1 MKVKYFLVL
10 FLLLI
15 FSAFALPDGV
25 KVSAGTAKSS
35 ADAEEINTGKKSE
48 NIIETDEDIKEGEFE
63 YEGSV
68 YKITNEKKHRVE
80 LVKSRLLKEY
90 DNKCYEQEAYV
101 YDGDVKYSVYSIG
114 YKAFSED
121 GIKAKVQVK
130 LPSTVRELKSECMGV
145 NIVKL
150 DLSETKAKT
159 IPSYLFVTYEGTK
172 DITPVIN
179 EIILPKTCK
188 KIAGYA
194 FNKCD
199 NIKKMTLPE
208 KVTKIGC
215 YAIGKTCGE
224 LIFEGKVPSGMVNQ
238 KMKKTVIW
246 VKPDY
251 YIDALELLI
260 KPVSLGRCE
269 VREIE

>member
-15 FSAFALPDGV
+15 FSAFALQDGV
-25 KVSAGTAKSS
+25 KVNAGTAKSS
-35 ADAEEINTGKKSE
+35 ADAEDINTGKKSE

-130 LPSTVRELKSECMGV
+130 LPSTVRGVRSEKLNERSNYAKDRVRRGTGEVCKYDMG
-145 NIVKL
+145 
-150 DLSETKAKT
+150 T
-159 IPSYLFVTYEGTK
+159 
-172 DITPVIN
+172 
-179 EIILPKTCK
+179 
-188 KIAGYA
+188 
-194 FNKCD
+194 
-199 NIKKMTLPE
+199 
-208 KVTKIGC
+208 
-215 YAIGKTCGE
+215 
-224 LIFEGKVPSGMVNQ
+224 
-238 KMKKTVIW
+238 
-246 VKPDY
+246 
-251 YIDALELLI
+251 
-260 KPVSLGRCE
+260 
-269 VREIE
+269 

>member
-1 MKVKYFLVL
+1 MEIDFQTSIGAVAGTSPMCKHACGMIREMKKNISIFMVLVLTIAIMGAYKVK
-10 FLLLI
+10 
-15 FSAFALPDGV
+15 AA
-25 KVSAGTAKSS
+25 
-35 ADAEEINTGKKSE
+35 SE
-48 NIIETDEDIKEGEFE
+48 NDDMFE
-63 YEGSV
+63 YEGSTYRV
-68 YKITNEKKHRVE
+68 INEKKHRAQ
-80 LVKSRLLKEY
+80 LVKSRPLTDY
-90 DNKCYEQEAYV
+90 DGKCYEQEAYV
-101 YDGDVKYSVYSIG
+101 YNDEIKYSVYSIG

-121 GIKAKVQVK
+121 GIKGTIEVR
-130 LPSTVRELKSECMGV
+130 LPETVRELKSECMGV

-150 DLSETKAKT
+150 DLSETKVKT

-179 EIILPKTCK
+179 EIILSKTCK

-199 NIKKMTLPE
+199 NIKKMTIPE

-246 VKPDY
+246 VKTDY

-269 VREIE
+269 VREVE

>member
-1 MKVKYFLVL
+1 MVKNFIRLGI
-10 FLLLI
+10 LI
-15 FSAFALPDGV
+15 TALSVPSYYMV
-25 KVSAGTAKSS
+25 KADNIHLERRINSQVSVN
-35 ADAEEINTGKKSE
+35 ADLE
-48 NIIETDEDIKEGEFE
+48 EGEFE

-80 LVKSRLLKEY
+80 LVKSRLLREY
-90 DNKCYEQEAYV
+90 DKKCYEQESYV

-150 DLSETKAKT
+150 DLSETKVKT

-199 NIKKMTLPE
+199 NIKKMTIPE
-208 KVTKIGC
+208 RVTKIGC

-238 KMKKTVIW
+238 KMKKTVIR
-246 VKPDY
+246 VKTDY

-269 VREIE
+269 VREVE